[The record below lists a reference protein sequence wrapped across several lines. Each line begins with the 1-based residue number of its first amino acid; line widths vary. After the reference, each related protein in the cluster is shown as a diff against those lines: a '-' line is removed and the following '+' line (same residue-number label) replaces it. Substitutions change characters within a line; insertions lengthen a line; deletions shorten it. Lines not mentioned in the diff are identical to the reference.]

1 MPVSF
6 KSGSWKSG
14 DRCPG
19 QLGRVGQVSP
29 SLAREY
35 FLTLPNKL
43 QTCGL
48 KETQRGSRSNRVITR
63 FLDPCHKENLL
74 DANIWMVLQQH
85 IKGKAKDGERPV
97 FTGNLTKGKLLPG
110 HKTKQANKPV
120 FLLCHKE
127 GENPCRSHLKCSAAA
142 SCLEAFCTNS
152 SNCLA
157 HLLLLLAYNN
167 NRLLKSAEHLLA
179 G

>member
-1 MPVSF
+1 M
-6 KSGSWKSG
+6 
-14 DRCPG
+14 
-19 QLGRVGQVSP
+19 SP
-29 SLAREY
+29 SQAREH

-48 KETQRGSRSNRVITR
+48 KATQRGRRSNRVISR
-63 FLDPCHKENLL
+63 LLDPCHKENLL
-74 DANIWMVLQQH
+74 DANIWMVLNSTLKKRQK
-85 IKGKAKDGERPV
+85 IGKGQFSLGI
-97 FTGNLTKGKLLPG
+97 NLTKRELLPG

-120 FLLCHKE
+120 FLLCHME

-142 SCLEAFCTNS
+142 SCLETFCTNS

-167 NRLLKSAEHLLA
+167 NQLLRTA
-179 G
+179 